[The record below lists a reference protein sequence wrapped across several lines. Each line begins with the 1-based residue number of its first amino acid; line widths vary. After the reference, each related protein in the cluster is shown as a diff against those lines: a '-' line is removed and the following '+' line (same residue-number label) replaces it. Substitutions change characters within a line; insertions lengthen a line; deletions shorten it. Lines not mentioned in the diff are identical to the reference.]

1 MKLRYIALPD
11 DAVEENIIAE
21 ALSDKAKITEAKWR
35 ALEKLGIKRDGEDSP
50 MRAWLLAMCRENNL
64 PATIPVPQELADA
77 ILQDREAYR
86 FLWWLA

>member
-1 MKLRYIALPD
+1 
-11 DAVEENIIAE
+11 
-21 ALSDKAKITEAKWR
+21 
-35 ALEKLGIKRDGEDSP
+35 

-64 PATIPVPQELADA
+64 LATIPVPQELADA